1 MEISE
6 KEYYELK
13 EQVRQLQLRIEGV
26 SSPPKDLRSRV
37 SETPISHVRNVED
50 NAPVFDYMHSA
61 SDDAW
66 IAFVKLAKIIHK
78 PSDKFYMGTTYGFG
92 REVPYIR
99 SYRCGEAPRKITEM
113 SEEQIQTSVDML
125 NELIPIYNKYFQKT
139 HETVLYS
146 KNNDGIYKQV
156 NVFRVEE
163 GAPNDLSQTGN
174 ENVRASKDGF
184 SA

>member
-6 KEYYELK
+6 REYYELK
-13 EQVRQLQLRIEGV
+13 EQIRQLQYKVEGI

-37 SETPISHVRNVED
+37 SDTPISHVRNVKED
-50 NAPVFDYMHSA
+50 APIFDYMHAA

-66 IAFVKLAKIIHK
+66 IAFVKLAKLIHK
-78 PSDKFYMGTTYGFG
+78 PSDKFYMGTAMTHCSIHKENPF
-92 REVPYIR
+92 IR
-99 SYRCGEAPRKITEM
+99 SYRHGEAPRKITEM
-113 SEEQIQTSVDML
+113 SEEQVQISVDML

-146 KNNDGIYKQV
+146 ENNDGIYKPV

-163 GAPNDLSQTGN
+163 G
-174 ENVRASKDGF
+174 E
-184 SA
+184 

>member
-6 KEYYELK
+6 KEYLELK
-13 EQVRQLQLRIEGV
+13 EQVRQLQLKVEGV

-37 SETPISHVRNVED
+37 ADTPISHVRNVED
-50 NAPVFDYMHSA
+50 GAPVFDYMHLS

-66 IAFVKLAKIIHK
+66 IAFVRLAKIIHK
-78 PSDKFYMGTTYGFG
+78 PSDKFYMDKATIGFG
-92 REVPYIR
+92 SGERPYIR

-113 SEEQIQTSVDML
+113 SEEQMQISVDML

-146 KNNDGIYKQV
+146 ENNDGIYKQV
-156 NVFRVEE
+156 NVFRVEGE
-163 GAPNDLSQTGN
+163 
-174 ENVRASKDGF
+174 
-184 SA
+184 

>member
-13 EQVRQLQLRIEGV
+13 EQVRQLQLKIEGV

-37 SETPISHVRNVED
+37 VETPISHVRNVED
-50 NAPVFDYMHSA
+50 SVPVFDYMYSS

-66 IAFVKLAKIIHK
+66 IAFVKLAKLIHK
-78 PSDKFYMGTTYGFG
+78 PSDKFYMDTTGFG
-92 REVPYIR
+92 SLETPYIR

-113 SEEQIQTSVDML
+113 SEEQVQTSVDML

-156 NVFRVEE
+156 NVFQVEKRE
-163 GAPNDLSQTGN
+163 SQRN
-174 ENVRASKDGF
+174 ISDGREE
-184 SA
+184 